1 MHSPIVSN
9 VCVTKNR
16 APYYEDIY
24 LVYKTRVNVVM
35 AVFRLSAAP
44 LTEAHWGHTLMR
56 RPADYIK
63 NPVMRQKYW
72 KIWNS
77 NNVLPILLP
86 LWVINKDFASPMD
99 QWMRVC
105 NSILHL
111 SAFVCALITESS
123 TPWRAPRAAH
133 KPWAVALNEGF
144 IFFPPI
150 QCH

>member
-56 RPADYIK
+56 KTGR
-63 NPVMRQKYW
+63 
-72 KIWNS
+72 
-77 NNVLPILLP
+77 
-86 LWVINKDFASPMD
+86 
-99 QWMRVC
+99 
-105 NSILHL
+105 LHK
-111 SAFVCALITESS
+111 ESS
-123 TPWRAPRAAH
+123 DEAKILEDMKLKQCITNI
-133 KPWAVALNEGF
+133 VASLS
-144 IFFPPI
+144 
-150 QCH
+150 H